1 MRSRRRCGF
10 GEWLLAL
17 AVVACTPPPHDPR
30 AREPARNDPI
40 EQATRCAMKRE
51 WNHALSVA
59 QKARDGSSLE
69 QRERLDALDATVLR
83 VALGRKRQKQRGEC
97 GAAGRLQVETLGNGG
112 AI

>member
-51 WNHALSVA
+51 WNLALSIVR
-59 QKARDGSSLE
+59 KARDGSSPE
-69 QRERLDALDATVLR
+69 QHERLDALEANVLR
-83 VALGRKRQKQRGEC
+83 LALGRKRQAQRGEC
-97 GAAGRLQVETLGNGG
+97 DAAGLLQVETLGNGG